1 MPWRIVLKLK
11 GKTNDYISKHMH
23 LMLFLVLK
31 DDIEMEYGLF
41 ERANIL
47 WKALEK
53 IFDSS
58 NDKIS
63 SSKNILENVS
73 SSSIHIDQDQEEQSS
88 VEKEKVKSVSLGKLD
103 SPVYQIRVSSFG
115 RTETSLVEEEDCSTS
130 SFDDDDDD
138 DDTNYK
144 YDFEELLLELKK
156 LISKHMKLQNDMW
169 ISYVLIK
176 NLLTHM
182 HC

>member
-11 GKTNDYISKHMH
+11 GKTNDYISKPMH

-73 SSSIHIDQDQEEQSS
+73 SS
-88 VEKEKVKSVSLGKLD
+88 
-103 SPVYQIRVSSFG
+103 
-115 RTETSLVEEEDCSTS
+115 
-130 SFDDDDDD
+130 
-138 DDTNYK
+138 
-144 YDFEELLLELKK
+144 
-156 LISKHMKLQNDMW
+156 
-169 ISYVLIK
+169 
-176 NLLTHM
+176 
-182 HC
+182 

>member
-1 MPWRIVLKLK
+1 
-11 GKTNDYISKHMH
+11 
-23 LMLFLVLK
+23 
-31 DDIEMEYGLF
+31 MEYGLF

-88 VEKEKVKSVSLGKLD
+88 VEKEKVKSVSQEKPDG
-103 SPVYQIRVSSFG
+103 P
-115 RTETSLVEEEDCSTS
+115 
-130 SFDDDDDD
+130 
-138 DDTNYK
+138 
-144 YDFEELLLELKK
+144 
-156 LISKHMKLQNDMW
+156 IS
-169 ISYVLIK
+169 
-176 NLLTHM
+176 
-182 HC
+182 

>member
-11 GKTNDYISKHMH
+11 GKTNDYISKPMH

-53 IFDSS
+53 IFGSS

-63 SSKNILENVS
+63 SSKNIPENVS

-88 VEKEKVKSVSLGKLD
+88 VEKENVKSVSLGKLD
-103 SPVYQIRVSSFG
+103 CPIYQIRVSSFG

-130 SFDDDDDD
+130 SFDDDDD